1 MEEHS
6 VLFFI
11 DSQFRVRSEIGLG
24 LVNFSRRYTCYS
36 APDKG
41 AEYCDQQMTHSFV
54 SENV

>member
-11 DSQFRVRSEIGLG
+11 DSQFRVRSEIGL
-24 LVNFSRRYTCYS
+24 VNSPRRYTCYS

-41 AEYCDQQMTHSFV
+41 AEYCDQQMTLSFV